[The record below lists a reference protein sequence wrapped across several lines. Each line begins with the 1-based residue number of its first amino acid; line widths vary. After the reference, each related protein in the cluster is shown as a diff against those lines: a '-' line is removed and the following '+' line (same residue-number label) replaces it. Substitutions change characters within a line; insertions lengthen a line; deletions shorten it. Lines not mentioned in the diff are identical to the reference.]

1 MNIFDDED
9 DAFVGTPKSNYFS
22 IVKTANQNIV
32 EMEIEK
38 MFRRFAIAEKM
49 LEERGLDEEHEKL
62 IRALVIDEEI
72 DDRTNSIFIE
82 LVGNIVTQCE

>member
-9 DAFVGTPKSNYFS
+9 DTFAGTPKSNFFS
-22 IVKTANQNIV
+22 IARTANQNIV

-49 LEERGLDEEHEKL
+49 LEERGLDDEHEKL